1 MSRCSCVR
9 CVCVSV
15 WLCVRLPVPMCAP
28 AEPLLTSGTATPRT
42 LSVRYV
48 DLCCVGYH
56 FTGGHRCNGIDDSAG
71 SDGICGL
78 PSALTPATA
87 ATIPLSRSDRCFPSR
102 AWTTALSEWLLRCV
116 SRWQRWM
123 KAMAIA
129 WRSVQIPGMEFR
141 AKVGRC
147 SS

>member
-48 DLCCVGYH
+48 DLCCVGCH
-56 FTGGHRCNGIDDSAG
+56 FTGGHRCS